1 MSPTVRPK
9 PQKVTATEVS
19 SACTSTEAFRALVA
33 DGTFFLDSAL
43 TMKNDL
49 TRYSFLGCR
58 PFMVLKSKGADITIQ
73 NSSGIV
79 QKHGNPFDHLRR
91 LLAEHRSDDFQ
102 LPGIPFTGGAVGY
115 LSYDLC
121 HFVERLPSTTVDD
134 IGFPDMYFG
143 FYDKIL
149 VYDHHEN
156 KCLLV
161 GRDVD
166 VNVAVDVKE
175 NGDYLAAALN
185 KGTAP
190 TADTRPPEGA
200 HKAEIKSNFTR
211 DAYLDAVRRAKEYIA
226 RGDVYQVNISQRFE
240 AELTVPPHEL
250 YMRLRARNPAPFSAY
265 IQFDDK
271 AVVSSS
277 PERFLRL
284 QSGGPGKSDRVQTR
298 PIKGTRPRGKDAAAD
313 TDLKQELMN
322 SPKDNAELTM
332 IVDLE
337 RNDIGRVCNYG
348 SVRVTSKN
356 FLETHPTVFH
366 LVAAIEGELHPRY
379 DAIDLL
385 RATFPG
391 GSITGAPKIRAME
404 IIDELEPTRR
414 NLYTGAIGY
423 IGFNGNMDLNIAIRT
438 FMVKGSTAFFQA
450 GGGIIADSDP
460 EQEYQE
466 TLDKARALMESVA

>member
-1 MSPTVRPK
+1 MAPTVRPK
-9 PQKVTATEVS
+9 PQKITATEVS

-58 PFMVLKSKGADITIQ
+58 PFMVLRSKGRDISIQ
-73 NSSGIV
+73 DRNGTV
-79 QKHGNPFDHLRR
+79 QRHGNPFDQLRR

-143 FYDKIL
+143 FYDRVL

-166 VNVAVDVKE
+166 VEE
-175 NGDYLAAALN
+175 NGDYLAAALR
-185 KGTAP
+185 KGAAP
-190 TADTRPPEGA
+190 TANSFLPEGA

-211 DAYLDAVRRAKEYIA
+211 DAYLDAVRRTKEYIA
-226 RGDVYQVNISQRFE
+226 QGDVYQVNISQRFE

-277 PERFLRL
+277 PERFMRL
-284 QSGGPGKSDRVQTR
+284 QSGGSGGPDKPCRVQTR
-298 PIKGTRPRGKDAAAD
+298 PIKGTRPRGKNAAAD
-313 TDLKQELMN
+313 TDLRQELMN

-379 DAIDLL
+379 DATDLL

-404 IIDELEPTRR
+404 IIDELEPTSR
-414 NLYTGAIGY
+414 NLYTGTIGY

-438 FMVKGSTAFFQA
+438 FLLKGSTAYFQA
-450 GGGIIADSDP
+450 GGGIVADSDP

>member
-9 PQKVTATEVS
+9 PQKITATEVS
-19 SACTSTEAFRALVA
+19 SACTSTEAFRALVG

-43 TMKNDL
+43 MMGNDL

-58 PFMVLKSKGADITIQ
+58 PFMVLRSKGRDISIQ
-73 NSSGIV
+73 DRNGTV
-79 QKHGNPFDHLRR
+79 QMHGNPFDHLRR
-91 LLAEHRSDDFQ
+91 LIAEHRSDDFQ

-143 FYDKIL
+143 FYDNIL
-149 VYDHHEN
+149 AYDHHEN

-166 VNVAVDVKE
+166 VKE
-175 NGDYLAAALN
+175 NGDYLAAALK

-190 TADTRPPEGA
+190 TANSFLPEGA
-200 HKAEIKSNFTR
+200 HKADIKSNFTR

-226 RGDVYQVNISQRFE
+226 QGDVYQVNISQRFE
-240 AELTVPPHEL
+240 AELAVPPHEL

-265 IQFDDK
+265 LQFEDK

-277 PERFLRL
+277 PERFMRL
-284 QSGGPGKSDRVQTR
+284 QSGGPGKPCRVQTR
-298 PIKGTRPRGKDAAAD
+298 PIKGTRPRGGDARAD
-313 TDLKQELMN
+313 TDLRQELMN

-404 IIDELEPTRR
+404 IIDELEPTSR

-438 FMVKGSTAFFQA
+438 FLLKGSTAFFQA
-450 GGGIIADSDP
+450 GGGIVADSDP

-466 TLDKARALMESVA
+466 TLDKARALMESLA